1 MAQRKS
7 RRRNGNGQGSGQGQ
21 LALRRRRNGRRG
33 PNARTLVPGVGITP
47 NSAFGGIVG
56 HDLRCWDAKLPL
68 HLPLPRAVGPYTVIR
83 CTRRINTAIRQMLF
97 GAFQDDDGS
106 LGMVWNNIC
115 ALGSIDETLPINA
128 PTNTQ
133 RYTIDLGGLGTGCSI
148 VPAAIT
154 LQVMNPNPLQTT
166 SGVIYAGVMNT
177 QAAFGGDG
185 TLYNDRFDTFVE
197 FQNPRL
203 CAAPKLALRGVQMNS
218 YPLNMNKCSEFT
230 GLGVATDATITWNS
244 TLRPTGWA
252 PIMVYNTTGVTLEY
266 LVTIEYRVRFD
277 LDNVA
282 VASHTHYPVAK
293 DSTWDKLTH
302 MASMLGNGVHDIADI
317 VSTVGGAA
325 RAMRP
330 YISSGASSLPMIAA

>member
-7 RRRNGNGQGSGQGQ
+7 RRRNGNGQQNGQSTGQ
-21 LALRRRRNGRRG
+21 RRRRNGRRG
-33 PNARTLVPGVGITP
+33 PNARTLVPGVGITTASP
-47 NSAFGGIVG
+47 FGGIVG
-56 HDLRCWDAKLPL
+56 YDLRCWDAKLPL

-83 CTRRINTAIRQMLF
+83 CTRRINSANRQMLF
-97 GAFQDDDGS
+97 GTFQDDDGT
-106 LGMVWNNIC
+106 LGVVWNNIC
-115 ALGSIDETLPINA
+115 ALGCVNEGNPINA
-128 PTNTQ
+128 AGNTQ
-133 RYTIDLGGLGTGCSI
+133 RFTMELGGLGTGCSL
-148 VPAAIT
+148 VPAAMT

-166 SGVIYAGVMNT
+166 NGIIYTGVMNT
-177 QAAFGGDG
+177 QAAFGADP
-185 TLYNDRFDTFVE
+185 TTYRDRFDTFVE

-218 YPLNMNKCSEFT
+218 YPLNMSKCSEFT
-230 GLGVATDATITWNS
+230 GLGVASDANITWNTS

-252 PIMVYNTTGVTLEY
+252 PFMVYNTTGISLEY

-302 MASMLGNGVHDIADI
+302 MASALGNGVQDIADI

-330 YISSGASSLPMIAA
+330 YISSGSSSLPMIGA